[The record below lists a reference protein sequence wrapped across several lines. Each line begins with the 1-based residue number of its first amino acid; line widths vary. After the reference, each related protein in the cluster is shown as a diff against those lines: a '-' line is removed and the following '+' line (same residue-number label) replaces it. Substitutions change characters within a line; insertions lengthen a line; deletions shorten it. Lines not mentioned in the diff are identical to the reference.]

1 MKTEILLVENIKCHG
16 CMNTI
21 KNALLKDTKVSD
33 VQIDKDEEKITLQT
47 EEGFDKDA
55 ALKTLKS
62 LGYPEKGKNNIGA
75 KAISYVSCAV
85 GRIQN

>member
-1 MKTEILLVENIKCHG
+1 MKTEIVFVENIKCHG

-21 KNALLKDTKVSD
+21 KNALLKNANVSD

-47 EEGFDKDA
+47 SDGFDRDA
-55 ALKTLKS
+55 AVKTLKS
-62 LGYPEKGKNNIGA
+62 LGYPEKGKNNLGA
-75 KAISYVSCAV
+75 KAISYVSCAI